1 MEDIRN
7 KADGLLRPLKVFLKV
22 HGGRLFKL
30 SLFLAAAAAVV
41 VVMPKSHNFKY
52 DYSKGQ
58 AWHYDDLAAPFDFV
72 LSKTDKQLRTEREQ
86 IRSTSRHYFVYSDT
100 VSSTS
105 LQKYDDN
112 FSSVFAES
120 QGNTARLKETGRTL
134 LSRILSRGLVSQ
146 AASGVVRS
154 RNELVSLLRGNQEEE
169 VIFSELYTPDS
180 ALEYAG
186 KRLKA
191 AGVDAEDVE
200 RMTALFE
207 AVLTP
212 NVSYDIDLTET
223 ALSENLDDI
232 SPNYGF
238 IARGKLIISQ
248 DEPVSD
254 YTYNVLESL
263 RKVYNTQGDKQGMW
277 GTTLGYVIVV
287 FSIFLSLYML
297 LRQFKRG
304 KYFHKKQIVLILT
317 SMFVSFVLCY
327 IVTRFSPPMIYIV
340 PICMQTIVLRS
351 FFNSRIA
358 FMVHIFSVYLCSFMA
373 PNMYM
378 YIFIGLITGIAC
390 AFTSNVIY
398 HRSRLFVSVARIT
411 GLSIV
416 IAIGVM
422 LIQNPAFTGEM
433 LTISGYL
440 LISGILMLFAQPVIY
455 IYEKVFGLVSDISLL
470 ELTDT
475 NSPLLRLL
483 SEKAPGTFQ
492 HSLAVANIAE
502 QAAREMAGNALLVR
516 VGALY
521 HDIGKLKNPGM
532 FIENQSAHYNPHD
545 NMDPKDSSDVI
556 RRHVSDGLEM
566 AKKYS
571 LPSIVTNF
579 ICTHH
584 GQSLVYFFWKKAVE
598 KYGAENVNEDDYRY
612 HYRKPISKE
621 ESILMIC
628 DSVEAASR
636 SLKVL
641 TEQSLRDLISAVV
654 ERQRQDGQ
662 FDKAEISYRQINRL
676 KEILTEKLLEIYH
689 SRIEYQK
696 D

>member
-7 KADGLLRPLKVFLKV
+7 KADGLVKPLRTFLKV
-22 HGGRLFKL
+22 HKGRLFKL
-30 SLFLAAAAAVV
+30 FLFLAAAAAVV
-41 VVMPKSHNFKY
+41 LVMPKTHNFKY

-58 AWHYDDLAAPFDFV
+58 AWQYDDLTAPFDFV

-100 VSSTS
+100 VSSTA

-120 QGNTARLKETGRTL
+120 QGNTTRLKETGRTL

-154 RNELVSLLRGNQEEE
+154 KNELVSLLKGNQEEE

-191 AGVDAEDVE
+191 SGVDPEDVE

-263 RKVYNTQGDKQGMW
+263 RKVYNTQGDTRGLW

-297 LRQFKRG
+297 IKLFKRG
-304 KYFHKKQIVLILT
+304 KYFHKKQITLILT

-358 FMVHIFSVYLCSFMA
+358 FMVHIFTVYLCSFMA

-378 YIFIGLITGIAC
+378 YVFIGLITGIAC

-411 GLSIV
+411 GLSIGV
-416 IAIGVM
+416 AIGVM

-545 NMDPKDSSDVI
+545 NMEPKDSSDVI

-579 ICTHH
+579 IFTHH

-636 SLKVL
+636 SLKVI